1 MATMYATV
9 LDSKVLLASTLP
21 NGDVL
26 AESISFR
33 LSVKMKSK
41 LASASIYWLTL
52 PSSETD
58 LKVGDKEELDS
69 NDFYAVEK
77 QTSSGNTIKILKAK
91 GLEII

>member
-9 LDSKVLLASTLP
+9 LEAKVLPATTLP
-21 NGDVL
+21 NGDTI

-52 PSSETD
+52 PSADTD
-58 LKVGDKEELDS
+58 LKVGDREELDS
-69 NDFYAVEK
+69 ADFYAVEK
-77 QTSSGNTIKILKAK
+77 TTSTGNTIKVLKAR